1 MANNEPH
8 VINSSKEYN
17 GQNGFHGDSEKRMNA
32 WNREE
37 RPDSE
42 RLADFAAIK
51 EEKET
56 EAVFLNCADGRSA
69 ICVHKQCP
77 VRALCG

>member
-56 EAVFLNCADGRSA
+56 ET
-69 ICVHKQCP
+69 
-77 VRALCG
+77 